1 MDFQRKNQTVFKSV
15 NFAGYV
21 GVLTG
26 MKPQH
31 FTITLDERF
40 SLDGGFVGIIRWL
53 MGDRSA
59 KWAGFLMRDILD
71 ETSTYQQ
78 ALTILTTSK
87 LLAPVYFIL
96 SGNSSG
102 QVSSHVCYHLLR
114 KTYFRLAPL
123 NNEYSTN

>member
-1 MDFQRKNQTVFKSV
+1 M

-26 MKPQH
+26 IKPQQ
-31 FTITLDERF
+31 FTLTLDERF

-59 KWAGFLMRDILD
+59 KWAGFLMRDVLD
-71 ETSTYQQ
+71 GSENFQE
-78 ALTILTTSK
+78 ALTALSTTK

-96 SGNSSG
+96 GGADAG
-102 QVSSHVCYHLLR
+102 QVCLNSFCY
-114 KTYFRLAPL
+114 
-123 NNEYSTN
+123 